1 MHLEFAVEIFN
12 MLKHR
17 PSENRIHQIIEEA
30 VSLEKKFIIESLPC
44 KLIGMNSQMM
54 SQYIEYVADRLLKQI
69 GYKPIWKVHNPFD
82 FMENLSLDGKT
93 NFFEKRVGDYGKLED
108 EGDVAFDEEF

>member
-1 MHLEFAVEIFN
+1 VE
-12 MLKHR
+12 
-17 PSENRIHQIIEEA
+17 
-30 VSLEKKFIIESLPC
+30 LEKKFIIESLPC

-69 GYKPIWKVHNPFD
+69 GYKTIWNVINPFD

-108 EGDVAFDEEF
+108 EGDVAFDEDF